1 MQAQQEPDPPLDVN
15 AEILAQQ
22 LASFQAVLLRI
33 GLTQGQVDAFCN
45 VSGCINI
52 AMMGLLSADQVLK
65 TCKRIATRTVNPIQI
80 NTVQEQL
87 LLGLCFWVT
96 QRQQLHQPIVTGDF
110 TMFTALNQ
118 AQLMR
123 QQAEDDARLDKE
135 VTAKMPD
142 KFKVAFNWKV
152 FSEAVEPYLTQILGS
167 GRIPLSY
174 VIRQLDVPDPGAIYD
189 TQLEENI
196 ASAPH
201 RGASYQ
207 RDNAK
212 VYGIIKQLVLEGPGC
227 SYSLP
232 FDQVTDGRQAWLALR
247 NHYEGAGF
255 KNRNVDEAYRTLDSI
270 FYEGEKKGF
279 NFEKFIEKHNECYL
293 ELDRHGEPV
302 LESKKVQDLL
312 SRIKAPELQAT
323 VQTVRAN
330 EDMTEDFQRAANFLA
345 LSIRPIAKQNQRI
358 IGEVSTRMHGN
369 QSRGFGRGR
378 NSSGRSISLSSSYY
392 GGRDNRGRGRGRA
405 YGRNRGGRTNYQ
417 ARGNVH
423 TGYYNQD
430 EWYNLSIDQKN
441 QVLDARRTK

>member
-22 LASFQAVLLRI
+22 LTSLQAVLLRI

-212 VYGIIKQLVLEGPGC
+212 V
-227 SYSLP
+227 
-232 FDQVTDGRQAWLALR
+232 
-247 NHYEGAGF
+247 
-255 KNRNVDEAYRTLDSI
+255 
-270 FYEGEKKGF
+270 
-279 NFEKFIEKHNECYL
+279 
-293 ELDRHGEPV
+293 
-302 LESKKVQDLL
+302 
-312 SRIKAPELQAT
+312 
-323 VQTVRAN
+323 
-330 EDMTEDFQRAANFLA
+330 
-345 LSIRPIAKQNQRI
+345 
-358 IGEVSTRMHGN
+358 
-369 QSRGFGRGR
+369 
-378 NSSGRSISLSSSYY
+378 
-392 GGRDNRGRGRGRA
+392 
-405 YGRNRGGRTNYQ
+405 
-417 ARGNVH
+417 
-423 TGYYNQD
+423 
-430 EWYNLSIDQKN
+430 
-441 QVLDARRTK
+441 